1 MMIDRRPIAM
11 KKYTNNR
18 ATQQSLYRQPML
30 LISLLA
36 IAIIAGSVRADTAP
50 TTAPAAVAANPAP
63 SRPFTAIMT
72 DFQSAM
78 GEFRAVMTSA
88 SVLTDPAQRAA
99 AAPKAIPALK
109 RLDALGKELATSG
122 DQGPMLAAQIGTQF
136 EQLLLIFGDADTLAQ
151 NKARAAD
158 NDHKVST
165 PAKQN
170 LLFADWVQKSNAADQ
185 TKLLDLAQAMAKD
198 SPTDLQLCRTLLMMS
213 QIGAATP
220 DLRQRAKDLATAMNT
235 PISAQLQAEAGA
247 DQKIHS
253 FQDKPL
259 VIAGSTVEGKPFTT
273 ADWKGKV
280 VLVDFWATWCGPCR
294 AELPRVKKAYADFH
308 SKGLEVLGVSNDFDP
323 KTLTDFV
330 AADPGMPWPQL
341 LDPKA
346 AAAQQWNPTTLGF
359 GINGIPTMFLIDKQ
373 GILKSV
379 DAREDFEQE
388 IPKLLAQ

>member
-1 MMIDRRPIAM
+1 M
-11 KKYTNNR
+11 KKYPNNR
-18 ATQQSLYRQPML
+18 AIHQSLYRQPML

-36 IAIIAGSVRADTAP
+36 IATIAGSVRADTAP
-50 TTAPAAVAANPAP
+50 TTAPAVVAANPAP
-63 SRPFTAIMT
+63 SRPFTAIMA

-109 RLDALGKELATSG
+109 RLDSLGKELATSG

-136 EQLLLIFGDADTLAQ
+136 EQLLLIFGDADTLTQ

-158 NDHKVST
+158 NDPKVST

-170 LLFADWVQKSNAADQ
+170 LLFADWVQESNAADQ
-185 TKLLDLAQAMAKD
+185 TKLLDSAQAMAKD
-198 SPTDLQLCRTLLMMS
+198 SPTDLELCRTLLMMS

-259 VIAGSTVEGKPFTT
+259 VITGSTVEGKPFTT

-280 VLVDFWATWCGPCR
+280 ILVDFWATWCGPCR

-330 AADPGMPWPQL
+330 AADPAMPWPQL

-373 GILKSV
+373 GTLKSV